1 MWLINTHNGI
11 KEKGIL
17 PVNIEEFPAIKAHL
31 DSFGDK
37 LKKRT
42 DKGNT
47 PYNLR
52 NCAYMEDFSKQ
63 KIVWAELARTGNAFV
78 LDSSKFMVGNTAYI
92 LTTPKGREQDL
103 MYLLGILNSRIIL
116 YYMNLICS
124 RLDETGW
131 RWLRQFVEIL
141 PIPQINSANAIREV
155 VAKITL
161 ENQKEMSEEINKHVA
176 SLYGLTPEEIDFI
189 SEQLGT
195 F

>member
-1 MWLINTHNGI
+1 MLAIGIERLEQTGATHIING
-11 KEKGIL
+11 EK
-17 PVNIEEFPAIKAHL
+17 VKSRKKTNNKWFETQ
-31 DSFGDK
+31 DSIS
-37 LKKRT
+37 
-42 DKGNT
+42 
-47 PYNLR
+47 YW
-52 NCAYMEDFSKQ
+52 EDFSKQ